1 VSEKSQA
8 IVIFGATGDLS
19 KRKLIPAL
27 YHLYERGKIN
37 DRSPIICLG
46 KREFSTAGFIEH
58 LQIDKFLSERD
69 DALFSEFSD
78 LLSYHS
84 LDLDQTEPKDLQTIL
99 QEARSSLDC
108 STNVLFY
115 LALPTALF
123 SSVAVLLQPLIAE
136 QGWTRVVFEKPFGE
150 DLASAIRLNN
160 GIRAVLSEDQ
170 IFRVD
175 HYLGKELVQNIL
187 YLRFANE
194 IFSCAWNK
202 GAIDHVQITVS
213 ESMGVEDRA
222 GYYDKSGAIRD
233 MLQNHL
239 LQLLS
244 FIAMEPPRSGD
255 GNAIRD
261 ESARIL
267 KKLRSPGIDDVVLGQ
282 YSAGQGDAHEYPGY
296 RQEEGVLEDSI
307 TETYVALRA
316 FIDTDR
322 WRDVPF
328 YLRTGK
334 RLKKRYAE
342 IKILFKTQALRGL
355 MGEEKAN
362 MLIIRIQPDE
372 GIALSFNVRKPGES
386 DKSESVLMDFC
397 HHCHFGPNT
406 PEAYEAILSSV
417 LTGDTLPFT
426 RWDWLQASWHYI
438 DQLRAVAR
446 PPLLYPAGSAGPLTA
461 DLLLERDGRR
471 WR

>member
-1 VSEKSQA
+1 MNEESQT
-8 IVIFGATGDLS
+8 IVIFGSTGDLS
-19 KRKLIPAL
+19 RRKLIPAL

-37 DRSPIICLG
+37 DRSPVVCLG
-46 KREFSTAGFIEH
+46 KREFSREQFFEH
-58 LQIDKFLSERD
+58 LQVDDFIPQRD
-69 DALFSEFSD
+69 DNLFSNFTR
-78 LLSYHS
+78 LLTYHS
-84 LDLDQTEPKDLQTIL
+84 LELDQAAPADLRNIL
-99 QEARSSLDC
+99 QEARNRCGC

-123 SSVAVLLQPLIAE
+123 SSVAGLLQPLIAE
-136 QGWTRVVFEKPFGE
+136 EGWTRVVFEKPFGE
-150 DLASAIRLNN
+150 DLASAVSLNDDI
-160 GIRAVLSEDQ
+160 GAVLSEDQ

-194 IFSCAWNK
+194 IFSCAWN
-202 GAIDHVQITVS
+202 GTAIDHVQITVS
-213 ESMGVEDRA
+213 ESLGVEDRA

-244 FIAMEPPRSGD
+244 FTAMEPPRSGH

-261 ESARIL
+261 ESATVL
-267 KKLRSPGIDDVVLGQ
+267 EKLRPPHAEDVVLGQ
-282 YSAGQGDAHEYPGY
+282 YSGSQQDERQCRAY
-296 RQEEGVLEDSI
+296 RQENGVSNDSV

-316 FIDTDR
+316 FIDTQR
-322 WRDVPF
+322 WQGVPF

-334 RLKKRYAE
+334 RLEKRYAE
-342 IKILFKTQALRGL
+342 IKILFKKQALRGL
-355 MGEEKAN
+355 MGQEEAN

-386 DKSESVLMDFC
+386 NRSESVLMDFC

-417 LTGDTLPFT
+417 ITGDTLPFT
-426 RWDWLQASWHYI
+426 RWDWLQASWRYI
-438 DQLRAVAR
+438 DQLRAVAM
-446 PPLLYPAGSAGPLTA
+446 PPVFYPAGSAGPPEA
-461 DLLLERDGRR
+461 DLLLKKDGRR
-471 WR
+471 WL